1 MTIQTIGVL
10 GGTGFIGGHL
20 VNRLTRDGYS
30 VRLLTRNAKR
40 AHQFQSTA
48 SVEVREVSDF
58 DTTTLAQALSGCQAV
73 INLVGILNGSPEAFD
88 RVHAQLPAHVVA
100 AAAQT
105 GASHYLHMSAL
116 NANAEHGPSEY
127 LKSKGRGEAAALAG
141 SEQGLHVSS
150 LQPSVVF
157 GPGDSFFNRFAGL
170 LKFSPM
176 IPLACPNARFA
187 PVYVGDVVE
196 AFMRTLTRSDTAGQ
210 CYELCGPKIYTLK
223 ELVEYTA
230 ELTGRKRFI
239 LGLPDGLS
247 RLQAK
252 VFERLPGQPFT
263 TDNYLSM
270 QVDSVCRRDGLAELG
285 ITPHAAADILPPL
298 LAR

>member
-1 MTIQTIGVL
+1 MTIQTISVL

-20 VNRLTRDGYS
+20 VNRLTSDGYS

-40 AHQFQSTA
+40 AQPFASTPA
-48 SVEVREVSDF
+48 VEVREVSDF
-58 DTTTLAQALSGCQAV
+58 TATTLTPAFAGCQAV
-73 INLVGILNGSPEAFD
+73 INLIGILNGSAEAFD
-88 RVHAQLPAHVVA
+88 RVHAQLPAQVVA
-100 AAAQT
+100 AATQA

-116 NANAEHGPSEY
+116 NANVQGPSEY

-141 SEQGLHVSS
+141 GQQGLHVSS

-157 GPGDSFFNRFAGL
+157 GPGDGFFNRFAGL

-196 AFMRTLTRSDTAGQ
+196 AFMRTLTRSDTAGH

-230 ELTGRKRFI
+230 ELIGRKRLVI
-239 LGLPDGLS
+239 GLPDGMS

-270 QVDSVCRRDGLAELG
+270 QVDSVCRHNGLADLG
-285 ITPHAAADILPPL
+285 ITPQAAETILPPL
-298 LAR
+298 FNR

>member
-1 MTIQTIGVL
+1 MTQTIGVL

-20 VNRLTRDGYS
+20 VSRLTGDGYS
-30 VRLLTRNAKR
+30 VRVLTRNAKR
-40 AHQFQSTA
+40 ARQFQSTA
-48 SVEVREVSDF
+48 QVEVREVNDF
-58 DTTTLAQALSGCQAV
+58 EVATLAQALSGCQAV
-73 INLVGILNGSPEAFD
+73 INLIGILNGSPEAFD
-88 RVHAQLPAHVVA
+88 RIHAQLPTHVVA
-100 AAAQT
+100 AATQA

-196 AFMRTLTRSDTAGQ
+196 AFMRTLTRSDTGGQ

-230 ELTGRKRFI
+230 ELTGRKRLI

-270 QVDSVCRRDGLAELG
+270 QIDSVCRRDGLAELG
-285 ITPHAAADILPPL
+285 ITPQAADDILPPL
-298 LAR
+298 FKR